1 MENKVDILGFL
12 IDKYYVD
19 EMLELVRS
27 QWNERGLLTYG
38 LVTMNLLMAAKEDEV
53 LANYIQSL
61 NLSII
66 GEPEVLKAAKIEDES
81 MLQEVANHEFLG
93 AFFMYVI
100 EYGNTVFVLGETKE
114 ETEILKKH
122 LEETYE
128 GLKIVASDALCGEGA
143 DGSDRV
149 INEINSVSPEVILTC
164 SQSHNMERFAVEN
177 RKKVNAR
184 IWMSLGS
191 HANLQAESGLKSN
204 WLSKLLEKSTFKKMV
219 ARYNSEKGE

>member
-12 IDKYYVD
+12 IDKYSVD
-19 EMLELVRS
+19 EMLEIVRR
-27 QWNERGLLTYG
+27 QWDEQGLLTYG
-38 LVTMNLLMAAKEDEV
+38 LITMNLLMAAREDEI

-61 NLSII
+61 DLSII
-66 GEPEVLKAAKIEDES
+66 GEPEVLKAAKIEEEA
-81 MLQEVANHEFLG
+81 MLQEVTNHEFLG

-100 EYGNTVFVLGETKE
+100 NYGNTVFVLGETKE
-114 ETEILKKH
+114 EADVLKKH

-128 GLKIVASDALCGEGA
+128 GLKIAASDFLCGETA
-143 DGSDRV
+143 DGEDRV

-164 SQSHNMERFAVEN
+164 SQSLSMERFAEEN

-191 HANLQAESGLKSN
+191 HANLQTESGLKSN